1 MNDYIYYY
9 LLAVNILAFVLFGI
23 DKQKARRNLW
33 RIPEKTLLL
42 SALIG
47 GSAGAIL
54 GMQFF
59 HHKTRK
65 PKFAVGVPV
74 ILVVEIVVVWFI
86 QTMVNNSCLSGSGV

>member
-9 LLAVNILAFVLFGI
+9 LLAVNILVFVLFGI

-54 GMQFF
+54 GMQ
-59 HHKTRK
+59 
-65 PKFAVGVPV
+65 
-74 ILVVEIVVVWFI
+74 IFI
-86 QTMVNNSCLSGSGV
+86 IKRENLNLQSVFR

>member
-9 LLAVNILAFVLFGI
+9 LLAANILAFVLFGI

-65 PKFAVGVPV
+65 PKLQSVFR
-74 ILVVEIVVVWFI
+74 
-86 QTMVNNSCLSGSGV
+86 